1 MTIFPPVADPASR
14 SANRTFRL
22 PRFFLCK
29 VCYKDWSMLGPNG
42 GLRKL
47 FCVLALIFVGIA
59 SLPQRTHAQSGTQIQ
74 INDLSKRLDRLDDVN
89 ENVKALTV
97 RVDQIQ
103 EMQREASDNQRW
115 VTFGL
120 LAAFAGMLLN
130 AFGIKFRG
138 KTAV

>member
-1 MTIFPPVADPASR
+1 MTPSPPDPAFRSTNRTIFIPG
-14 SANRTFRL
+14 
-22 PRFFLCK
+22 FFLCII
-29 VCYKDWSMLGPNG
+29 CYKDWSMLGRHG

-47 FCVLALIFVGIA
+47 FSILAFLFIGIA
-59 SLPQRTHAQSGTQIQ
+59 CLPPKTHAQTATQIQ
-74 INDLSKRLDRLDDVN
+74 INDLSRRVDKLDDVN

-97 RVDQIQ
+97 RVDQVQ
-103 EMQREASDNQRW
+103 ELQREASDNQRW

-138 KTAV
+138 KPTI